1 MPKYLWH
8 DCTAG
13 EPPVLS
19 MRGTLVAGSLI
30 GIIGTLAMAPAAFV
44 GVGYALTLP
53 HKAANAVQF
62 GVAA

>member
-1 MPKYLWH
+1 
-8 DCTAG
+8 
-13 EPPVLS
+13 